1 MILKQVNDFISLV
14 ANAVATHTEE
24 ECIAYL
30 SDKHFNSIEEAQVI
44 SHCIDVLNQINNK
57 TKQKQ
62 YEINSRIPSFE
73 ERLAVSSRQFP
84 RRLVCG
90 EMY

>member
-1 MILKQVNDFISLV
+1 MTLKETNDYISLV
-14 ANAVATHTEE
+14 ANAIATHTEE

-30 SDKHFNSIEEAQVI
+30 ADKHFRSIEEAQVI
-44 SHCIDVLNQINNK
+44 QHCVNVLTQINNK

-84 RRLVCG
+84 RRLICG